1 MRTNR
6 PFARLGAISLC
17 VLFTAL
23 LAPAAQALTVTAFV
37 VSQTCINGD
46 TVRVTLSASV
56 QPNQPARY
64 RWDFNNDGVWDT
76 AASSDPT
83 VSHRYTDEVRR
94 TARVR
99 AVNANGVVAFD
110 RVTFTT
116 RRGGGGGG

>member
-23 LAPAAQALTVTAFV
+23 LAPAAQALTATAFV

-99 AVNANGVVAFD
+99 AVHANGRSGV
-110 RVTFTT
+110 
-116 RRGGGGGG
+116 